1 VNPLVAPAFGFAG
14 AVLVAA
20 GLAGLWWLARIA
32 RRTRQRAANGLV
44 RLPSGRHI
52 QIRPARPYDWADDER
67 LSHE

>member
-20 GLAGLWWLARIA
+20 GAAGLWWVARTA
-32 RRTRQRAANGLV
+32 RRAHQRAAIGLV

-52 QIRPARPYDWADDER
+52 QIRPARPYDWATDER
-67 LSHE
+67 RNDA